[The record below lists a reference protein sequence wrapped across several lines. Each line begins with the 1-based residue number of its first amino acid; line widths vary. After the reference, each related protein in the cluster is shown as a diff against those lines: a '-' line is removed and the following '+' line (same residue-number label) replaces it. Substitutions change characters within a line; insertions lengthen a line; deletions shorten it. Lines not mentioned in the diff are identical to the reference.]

1 MVRKQATNSS
11 PAVIRPSRIYDV
23 CVIGSGPAGTIAA
36 YVLTRAGCS
45 VALLEAGP
53 AVDPVRDFKQHIWPY
68 ELPRRGLGQGGI
80 GDDLFAPH
88 GGYDIKGEPYVSAP
102 GTNFRWFRARCLGGR
117 SNHWGHGI
125 ARFEP
130 VDFHAS
136 RIDGVGEEW
145 PVEYEDL
152 EPCYVSV
159 ENTIGVYGAKST
171 MPAPQ
176 ARCTELFIAEACARL
191 GIPCTTASAAII
203 TKPFANRP
211 PCHYCGQC
219 GRGCI
224 SGSNFNAAIVLLPLA
239 HNTGRLTLVTHAM
252 AREILINEEG
262 KAHAISYVD
271 TKTRSERRIA
281 SRVTVL
287 AAGACESARLLL
299 NSTSRTFPTGL
310 ANSSGVVGRYLRDSV
325 ASQGRAYFPALQR
338 IPPHNHDGAARHLR
352 IPWWRGHG
360 ESEFRRGYRLE
371 FGGGRHMPVPGDFD
385 DVCESSDDYGLL
397 LKQQCKARYGTT
409 IFFVG
414 FGEMLAN
421 NDSFCEIDPNI
432 MDCWGIP
439 VLRFHFKW
447 GENEVKMAADMQ
459 KTIENIVEAAGGVY
473 LTHVESCGEYPYGMS
488 IGGDNCHEL
497 GTVRMGTDKAM
508 SVLNRVCQSHD
519 VANLFVVDGGCFVT
533 SPEKP
538 PTLTIMALSW
548 MASEYIVQQFTKGFL

>member
-1 MVRKQATNSS
+1 
-11 PAVIRPSRIYDV
+11 
-23 CVIGSGPAGTIAA
+23 
-36 YVLTRAGCS
+36 
-45 VALLEAGP
+45 
-53 AVDPVRDFKQHIWPY
+53 
-68 ELPRRGLGQGGI
+68 
-80 GDDLFAPH
+80 
-88 GGYDIKGEPYVSAP
+88 
-102 GTNFRWFRARCLGGR
+102 
-117 SNHWGHGI
+117 
-125 ARFEP
+125 
-130 VDFHAS
+130 
-136 RIDGVGEEW
+136 
-145 PVEYEDL
+145 
-152 EPCYVSV
+152 
-159 ENTIGVYGAKST
+159 
-171 MPAPQ
+171 
-176 ARCTELFIAEACARL
+176 
-191 GIPCTTASAAII
+191 
-203 TKPFANRP
+203 
-211 PCHYCGQC
+211 
-219 GRGCI
+219 
-224 SGSNFNAAIVLLPLA
+224 
-239 HNTGRLTLVTHAM
+239 
-252 AREILINEEG
+252 
-262 KAHAISYVD
+262 
-271 TKTRSERRIA
+271 
-281 SRVTVL
+281 
-287 AAGACESARLLL
+287 
-299 NSTSRTFPTGL
+299 
-310 ANSSGVVGRYLRDSV
+310 
-325 ASQGRAYFPALQR
+325 
-338 IPPHNHDGAARHLR
+338 
-352 IPWWRGHG
+352 
-360 ESEFRRGYRLE
+360 
-371 FGGGRHMPVPGDFD
+371 MPVPGDFD